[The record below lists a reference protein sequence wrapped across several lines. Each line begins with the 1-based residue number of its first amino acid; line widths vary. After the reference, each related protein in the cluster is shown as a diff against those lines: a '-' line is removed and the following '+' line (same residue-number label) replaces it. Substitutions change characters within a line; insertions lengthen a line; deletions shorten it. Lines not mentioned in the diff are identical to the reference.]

1 MNQTEQPSQNVSNPV
16 FSDAEIKAYRK
27 TLENQL
33 RYGRGGDYKAPTG
46 DEREEILRN
55 LKRFNE
61 NPSQYLT
68 IKKQDEEYAKKRGEL
83 HDIELKKTEHIRIL
97 EKLNALPQFAAQNTS
112 LNPML
117 WVDDYNRKIMAQR
130 SALESQLRDLGYKSV
145 GYPGRYE
152 ITKLNQ
158 QDINL
163 REQAKQ
169 NEAAR
174 KAQEELDRTG
184 KTSPFAAWQESERK
198 IKAEEDIKYKNLQSK
213 WSDLNQAY
221 QNADKKAKEG
231 LKPAL
236 DAAYSEMNQFNAA
249 RIQRGLKSEKER
261 PLETPEEVQIRL
273 EKKEQE
279 RLGRITRGI
288 NNKPALEAATKWH
301 NDLIDL
307 RQSYNEAVRVGNIS
321 EVNRTF
327 NEINRL
333 KKDKLANVY
342 GQIIEAAGKSGE
354 EKIPHAGHLA
364 SNRVFDIVE
373 TNTDFFKENLKPNLP
388 PNQTPIKPGGRPRP
402 GTPVKPGGRP
412 IPILPSPIRPG
423 DVPDY
428 SNLPYRDRPLDA
440 IPPNM
445 RHFYQQPGG
454 VRESVIRPGRPIVD
468 PQPRGSIMPDGRYM
482 LDDGKT
488 QRVFARDPE
497 TGAIDFASG
506 GETQLV
512 YAQPSALRATQ
523 LPAGAGASPTKP
535 SSKPRPAPQTQSQPS
550 TPQER
555 AKMPITQEQA
565 NALMLAAARGN
576 PDAMEEEWQR
586 EQIKNMPRPDSK
598 TAQELLKVGEQVRN
612 GKQPDYQGA
621 FRLTK
626 INPMYYEAAKQQFEE
641 RQAEYKRRGAQ
652 SPDQLTPYA
661 KQLIAEQEAQ
671 QSAGGQPA
679 QPAKGKIRG
688 SAGKPAGGGPTF
700 PSPLD
705 KLSAINSQKGGAS
718 GISARP
724 NKRSAKAPPQG
735 GAAPAFTFNKPAPQ
749 PQPEGGTAGPKP
761 TFRNI
766 GGRVVAMKPK
776 NAGAGAT
783 SAPQSGMQGGNPMP
797 RVPIKPAPISKPTP
811 SKPSKGM
818 R

>member
-1 MNQTEQPSQNVSNPV
+1 MNQTQQTSQNVSNPV

-33 RYGRGGDYKAPTG
+33 RYGTGGDYKAPTG
-46 DEREEILRN
+46 SQREEILRN

-61 NPSQYLT
+61 NPTQYLT

-97 EKLNALPQFAAQNTS
+97 EQLNALPIPNNIVRKGGYNLNTMYPGQMEK
-112 LNPML
+112 N
-117 WVDDYNRKIMAQR
+117 NEIRARRK
-130 SALESQLRDLGYKSV
+130 ALENQLWDLGYKVV
-145 GYPGRYE
+145 GNQPGRYE
-152 ITKLNQ
+152 LNKLDQ

-174 KAQEELDRTG
+174 KAQEELNQAQGTG
-184 KTSPFAAWQESERK
+184 KP
-198 IKAEEDIKYKNLQSK
+198 
-213 WSDLNQAY
+213 
-221 QNADKKAKEG
+221 
-231 LKPAL
+231 P
-236 DAAYSEMNQFNAA
+236 
-249 RIQRGLKSEKER
+249 
-261 PLETPEEVQIRL
+261 
-273 EKKEQE
+273 
-279 RLGRITRGI
+279 
-288 NNKPALEAATKWH
+288 
-301 NDLIDL
+301 
-307 RQSYNEAVRVGNIS
+307 
-321 EVNRTF
+321 
-327 NEINRL
+327 
-333 KKDKLANVY
+333 
-342 GQIIEAAGKSGE
+342 
-354 EKIPHAGHLA
+354 
-364 SNRVFDIVE
+364 
-373 TNTDFFKENLKPNLP
+373 LP
-388 PNQTPIKPGGRPRP
+388 PNPNQSFLPNDESQPGSPVQPGGRPRP
-402 GTPVKPGGRP
+402 GTPVKPGGYPVNPGPGYPVR
-412 IPILPSPIRPG
+412 PSPIRPG

-428 SNLPYRDRPLDA
+428 SSVPYRDRPLEA

-488 QRVFARDPE
+488 QRVFARDPK

-506 GETQLV
+506 GEIQLV

-598 TAQELLKVGEQVRN
+598 TAQELLKIGEQVRT

-679 QPAKGKIRG
+679 QPVRGKVRG
-688 SAGKPAGGGPTF
+688 TASKPPRGGQTL

-705 KLSAINSQKGGAS
+705 KLSALNAKKGSAPSITISHNRPGAVGSTTLTPDSFNTQMSYGGDGNMQVSAGPTTFSFKGKPAAQTPPPTAGGGA
-718 GISARP
+718 
-724 NKRSAKAPPQG
+724 
-735 GAAPAFTFNKPAPQ
+735 
-749 PQPEGGTAGPKP
+749 KP

-766 GGRVVAMKPK
+766 KGRVVALGGQVRVVGTTGPK
-776 NAGAGAT
+776 SPNEADLPQSMGQT
-783 SAPQSGMQGGNPMP
+783 QPTRPSAPTKAKT
-797 RVPIKPAPISKPTP
+797 RA
-811 SKPSKGM
+811 GM